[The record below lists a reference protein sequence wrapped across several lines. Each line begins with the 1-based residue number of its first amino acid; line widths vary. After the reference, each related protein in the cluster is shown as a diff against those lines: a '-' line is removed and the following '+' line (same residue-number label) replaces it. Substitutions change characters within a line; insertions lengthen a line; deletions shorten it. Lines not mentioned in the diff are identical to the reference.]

1 MVKALTAEERLAEE
15 LFSESK
21 RRSGCQFVRKDET
34 GAYCGRG
41 LVKGDEIDGAR
52 RSVCDV
58 ISLQMWCLSGKYDK
72 CIFYKGESF

>member
-1 MVKALTAEERLAEE
+1 MVKSITSEDRLVEE
-15 LFSESK
+15 LFSDSK
-21 RRSGCQFVRKDET
+21 RKYKCPFIRRDSE

-41 LVKGDEIDGAR
+41 LVSGEEIVGAR

-58 ISLQMWCLSGKYDK
+58 ISLQMWCLSGSYRK